1 MSAGGGP
8 RAGGGWGGQVR
19 DHTERLVASCYD
31 WDFAAAHDKM
41 GAVAV
46 PVADLIHAVRA
57 PACSPLAFTAVCC
70 PRRQRPPTN
79 GPQQLEACL
88 TRLVRVPPR
97 LAGLRRSRKDKRLG
111 PQALRQRARFRVIAD
126 PSRQSP

>member
-57 PACSPLAFTAVCC
+57 PACSPLALEMRSYRRRAACVVLAVK
-70 PRRQRPPTN
+70 
-79 GPQQLEACL
+79 A
-88 TRLVRVPPR
+88 LV
-97 LAGLRRSRKDKRLG
+97 
-111 PQALRQRARFRVIAD
+111 AR
-126 PSRQSP
+126 